1 MLHLSYG
8 SELVR
13 GLDYQI
19 LLNRPL
25 TLLAES
31 ASLHHTPAAGCLS
44 GGDVLVSLSQR
55 AKFFLAQCGNKSVHL
70 SSCSTVLEPL
80 RLIAKMP
87 TTFGQ
92 SRSPSSTSL
101 RSFPVGQVMFQFLI
115 ASLWQ
120 NCCFYVTSKVFQKG
134 STQRCSH
141 V

>member
-55 AKFFLAQCGNKSVHL
+55 AKFFLAQCGNECALIVLLHSVRATTL
-70 SSCSTVLEPL
+70 NRKDANNIRTVSFAFINQFALFSCGPGDV
-80 RLIAKMP
+80 
-87 TTFGQ
+87 
-92 SRSPSSTSL
+92 
-101 RSFPVGQVMFQFLI
+101 PVSNRQLMAELLFL
-115 ASLWQ
+115 
-120 NCCFYVTSKVFQKG
+120 CDF
-134 STQRCSH
+134 
-141 V
+141 